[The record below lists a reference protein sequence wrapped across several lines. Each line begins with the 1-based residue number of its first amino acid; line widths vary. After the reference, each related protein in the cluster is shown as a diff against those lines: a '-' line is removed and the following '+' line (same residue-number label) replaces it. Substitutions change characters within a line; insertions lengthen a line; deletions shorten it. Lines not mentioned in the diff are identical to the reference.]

1 MFPEIILKNKKIIDS
16 SFLESDFLDLL
27 LKNRKIKKTDYGHFF
42 KPYFPTDSDFNI
54 NKKELKK
61 ATNRVNLAIKNNENI
76 LIYGDYDVDGIT
88 ATAILWRVLYQLGAK
103 VLPFIPDRETD
114 GYGINSKSFFDFETQ
129 KNIHF
134 DLLITVD
141 NGIVA
146 NSEFEKIAKKNTD
159 IIIVDH
165 HLPTK
170 DLPKVSAIIHSTNFS
185 GAALSWFFAT
195 QFDKNADIGLAAAGT
210 VADCLP
216 LVGVN
221 RSIVIHG
228 LKSLQSK
235 PNHGIKKL
243 IEVSGIKQDSISAY
257 DLGFVIGPRI
267 NAVGRLSNPTEALRL
282 LCSQNS
288 TQAGKYATN
297 LDKFNKDRQDIQKEN
312 LKIAEEIISRDVLQN
327 VSIQVGNKLIFISH
341 KEFLPGIIGLIAGR
355 LTEKYYLP
363 SIIVSI
369 GDEYS
374 KGSCRSIKELNIVEA
389 LRQFNDDLV
398 DLGGHAGAAGFT
410 IKTTNIKKFQ
420 TKITNYINQQL
431 KNIDLKPAITVESE
445 MKLSAVTIKNC
456 RLIGKFEPFGI
467 DNPKPLFLFKNL
479 RIIQKRVIGFTGD
492 HLKLK
497 LDDPECKGDSCGR
510 PIPAD
515 AIAFKKGELDGQFKN
530 GDLVNIIASLD
541 LNVWNGQTFPQLIVK
556 EIFA

>member
-1 MFPEIILKNKKIIDS
+1 MFSEIVLKNKKIIDK
-16 SFLESDFLDLL
+16 SFSESDFLDLL
-27 LKNRKIKKTDYGHFF
+27 LKNRQIKKSDYDDFF
-42 KPYFPTDSDFNI
+42 KPHFPDNSDFNI
-54 NKKELKK
+54 NKKELEK
-61 ATNRVNLAIKNNENI
+61 AIDRVNLAIKNNENI

-88 ATAILWRVLYQLGAK
+88 ATAILWQVLYQKGAK
-103 VLPFIPDRETD
+103 ILPFIPDRETD
-114 GYGINSKSFFDFETQ
+114 GYGIRSKSFFDFETQ

-146 NSEFEKIAKKNTD
+146 NAELEKIAKKNTD

-165 HLPTK
+165 HLPTEN
-170 DLPKVSAIIHSTNFS
+170 LPKVSAIIHSLNFS
-185 GAALSWFFAT
+185 GSALSWFFAS

-216 LVGVN
+216 LVGIN
-221 RSIVIHG
+221 RNIVVHG
-228 LKSLQSK
+228 LKSLQK
-235 PNHGIKKL
+235 IPNPGIKKL
-243 IEVSGIKQDSISAY
+243 IEVSGIKQDSVSAY

-288 TQAGKYATN
+288 VQASKYAQN
-297 LDKFNKDRQDIQKEN
+297 LDKFNKDRQNIQKDN
-312 LKIAEEIISRDVLQN
+312 LKIAEENNLDN
-327 VSIQVGNKLIFISH
+327 KNKLIFISH
-341 KEFLPGIIGLIAGR
+341 KDFLPGIIGLIAGR

-363 SIIVSI
+363 SIIISI

-374 KGSCRSIKELNIVEA
+374 KGSCRSIKELNIIES

-410 IKTTNIKKFQ
+410 IKTENIKKFQ
-420 TKITNYINQQL
+420 TKVTDLINDQL
-431 KNIDLKPAITVESE
+431 KNIDLKPSVTVESE

-467 DNPKPLFLFKNL
+467 DNTKPLFLFKNL
-479 RIIQKRVIGFTGD
+479 RIIQKRVLGATGD

-497 LDDPECKGDSCGR
+497 LDDPATDKLEN
-510 PIPAD
+510 IPAD
-515 AIAFKKGELDGQFKN
+515 AIAFKKGDLDSQFKT
-530 GDLVNIIASLD
+530 GDLINIIASLD
-541 LNVWNGQTFPQLIVK
+541 LNVWNGQTSPQLIVK
-556 EIFA
+556 EIFQ

>member
-1 MFPEIILKNKKIIDS
+1 MFSEIVFKNKKIIDK
-16 SFLESDFLDLL
+16 SFSESDFLDLL
-27 LKNRKIKKTDYGHFF
+27 LKNRQIKKSDYDNFF
-42 KPYFPTDSDFNI
+42 KPHFPENSDFNI
-54 NKKELKK
+54 NKKELEK
-61 ATNRVNLAIKNNENI
+61 AIDRVNLAIKNNENI

-88 ATAILWRVLYQLGAK
+88 ATAILWQVLYQKGAK
-103 VLPFIPDRETD
+103 ILPFIPDRETD
-114 GYGINSKSFFDFETQ
+114 GYGIRSKSFFDFETQ

-146 NSEFEKIAKKNTD
+146 NAELEKIAKKNTD

-165 HLPTK
+165 HLPTEN
-170 DLPKVSAIIHSTNFS
+170 LPKVSAIIHSLNFS
-185 GAALSWFFAT
+185 GSALSWFFAS

-216 LVGVN
+216 LVGIN
-221 RSIVIHG
+221 RNIVVHG
-228 LKSLQSK
+228 LKSLQK
-235 PNHGIKKL
+235 IPNPGIKKL
-243 IEVSGIKQDSISAY
+243 IEVSGIKQDSVSAY

-288 TQAGKYATN
+288 VQASKYAQN
-297 LDKFNKDRQDIQKEN
+297 LDKFNKDRQNIQKDN
-312 LKIAEEIISRDVLQN
+312 LKIAEDIISRDVLQN
-327 VSIQVGNKLIFISH
+327 VSAKENNKLIFISH
-341 KEFLPGIIGLIAGR
+341 KDFLPGIIGLIAGR

-363 SIIVSI
+363 SIIISI

-374 KGSCRSIKELNIVEA
+374 KGSCRSIKELNIIES

-410 IKTTNIKKFQ
+410 IKTENIKKFQ
-420 TKITNYINQQL
+420 TKVTDSINNQL
-431 KNIDLKPAITVESE
+431 KDIDLKPSVTVESE
-445 MKLSAVTIKNC
+445 MKLSAVNIKNC

-467 DNPKPLFLFKNL
+467 DNAKPLFLFKNL
-479 RIIQKRVIGFTGD
+479 RIIQKRVLGATGD

-497 LDDPECKGDSCGR
+497 LDDPTTDKLEN
-510 PIPAD
+510 IPAD
-515 AIAFKKGELDGQFKN
+515 AIAFKKGDLDSQFKT
-530 GDLVNIIASLD
+530 GDLINIIASLD
-541 LNVWNGQTFPQLIVK
+541 LNIWNGQTSPQLIVK
-556 EIFA
+556 EIFQ